1 MQQCADIQKYFL
13 ATTLNSWGKKQERIC
28 KFAGVRSKTLS
39 ASVALPHNWEH
50 TPCFFWPVATNFLC
64 AEVFQI
70 GYDTIVDGAWRT
82 GSRHATSEL
91 MQFACLLG
99 PGFIKKQW
107 TECRCQ
113 CPEQVPSV
121 QWKPVTLINIATET
135 AIKTVRSK
143 CAAQNEKYHWKTSLF
158 WTLSEEVTRTSVELT
173 EFRFEHYRYVSNYQC
188 MQLFIFFAECNFS
201 CSHPNQVWL

>member
-50 TPCFFWPVATNFLC
+50 TPCFFRPVAATNFLC

-173 EFRFEHYRYVSNYQC
+173 EFWFVQICE
-188 MQLFIFFAECNFS
+188 QLPMHATFYIFAECNFS